1 MFNTQQNKQ
10 QIYDF
15 GTTLTPHTPRN
26 TWSRYKITPSSGVS
40 LVFSLYRM
48 GWMSACN
55 RMLHCPTLKNDSKR
69 FWTFEQADSSKNP
82 PGNTV
87 KFEDPTGPKITEV
100 TRIINHP
107 PNAGRNFYV
116 AVYLIAIFRLYLR
129 CRRNIYSTCLVC
141 FFRVI
146 VFFGGPYRLTGFCC
160 IWHHHE
166 ILVCSDIKNCKRKLW
181 RLLIRRRMKSS
192 FCDTESM
199 EQQKAR
205 SRQRNGLGIAL
216 VGRLGSHSQRR
227 IQATRLSVLIGRM
240 QWACLWM
247 LRVQLKQ
254 KCRPVAV
261 IKCLWACS
269 EQALGSSILTISLEP
284 GLSATPRVCPI
295 PCRRRCR
302 KWSGGGFLCHTKW
315 ETNVQSHT

>member
-1 MFNTQQNKQ
+1 METCDSWE
-10 QIYDF
+10 QIILSIPTCYRYSF
-15 GTTLTPHTPRN
+15 RGGFLRYVFQTTFTTLTPHTPRN

-69 FWTFEQADSSKNP
+69 FLNVWTSGFLQKS

-166 ILVCSDIKNCKRKLW
+166 ILVCSDIRNC
-181 RLLIRRRMKSS
+181 MK
-192 FCDTESM
+192 EAM
-199 EQQKAR
+199 E
-205 SRQRNGLGIAL
+205 IAD
-216 VGRLGSHSQRR
+216 
-227 IQATRLSVLIGRM
+227 
-240 QWACLWM
+240 
-247 LRVQLKQ
+247 
-254 KCRPVAV
+254 
-261 IKCLWACS
+261 
-269 EQALGSSILTISLEP
+269 
-284 GLSATPRVCPI
+284 
-295 PCRRRCR
+295 
-302 KWSGGGFLCHTKW
+302 
-315 ETNVQSHT
+315 